1 MKLKKLLILIVIVSL
16 NCISLFAT
24 ETLTPVHIQSDNAS
38 SSLAKVGDNIA
49 LTFTSSGAISSVVVT
64 ISGHNITGGNLTNVG
79 NNWTATYT
87 MVGGDSEGAIAF
99 TIDYTEMVAQ
109 VTSTTDGSS
118 VTFDKT
124 SPAAPTISGIS
135 AGYFSTNQTFTV
147 SGEAGATIEYST
159 NNGGLWTS
167 YSGAVTLSAE
177 GTYNVLARQTD
188 QAGNGPTASAVITL
202 TIDKTAPTAPTISG
216 ISAGS
221 YNTDQI
227 FTVSGEASATIEYST
242 NNGGLWT
249 AYSGAV
255 TISAEGTY
263 NVLARQTDQAGNG
276 PTASTAITL
285 TIDKTAPAAPTISGI
300 SAGSYNTDQIFTV
313 SGEASATI
321 EYSTNNG
328 GLWTSYSGAVTLSAE
343 GTYNVLARQTDQ
355 AGNGPIASAIITLTI
370 DKTAPAAPTISGISA
385 GSYNTDQIFTVSG
398 EASATIEYSTNNGG
412 LWTAYSGAVTISAE
426 GTYNVLARQTDQ
438 AGNGPT
444 ASTAITLT
452 IDKTAPAAPTISGIS
467 AGSYNTDQIFTV
479 SGEASATIEYST
491 NNGGLWTA
499 YSGAVTISAEGTY
512 NVLARQTD
520 QAGNGPTASAI
531 ITLTIDKTA
540 PNAPSVTG
548 TTPTNDQTP
557 TWSWSAGGG
566 GGNGTFRYKL
576 DDSDLTS
583 GATTTTSLSYTP
595 GTNLTEASH
604 TLYVQERDA
613 AGNWSTSGSFVIVI
627 DITTQ
632 TPTLTLPA
640 SNSFINKDVEIKF
653 TLPEVAK
660 SGTVKMTFIR
670 PSATDRSVTF
680 TSDFETSGEHT
691 TMLNGEDLVNNI
703 HVASGNGNNYLYD
716 TGVYSI
722 KIEYQDLLG
731 NPVSFVTNTNI
742 QYGSTKPTPS
752 FQAISSPRNTRVG
765 IVNLDFDKY
774 VKAAQVTWDDFTLTR
789 NGTTNVPLD
798 NSLPFT
804 FTHDYDYGGW
814 YSNSFTLDLTVYN
827 TLTDGSYELKL
838 KATGT
843 GIKDFYGN
851 DLMSGANVIW
861 TMDAT
866 PPTLTTVHIQSNNA
880 NPAFAKPGNEITVSF
895 TSSETIQ
902 TPTATINGNVAS
914 ISFVSGNSWTAK
926 YIMVNG
932 DTEGDITFN
941 ISFQDLAGNNAN
953 VTSVTDGSYVTFLK
967 SAPTLS
973 TTTIKSNNTNIAL
986 AKSGDIITLDFTS
999 AKALANVVV
1008 TIAGHTVI
1016 ATGSDGDKTW
1026 TASYIMTGTDA
1037 EGTIPFTINFTDK
1050 PGNAGVQVSNAS
1062 TSVIFDRTLPTL
1074 SSVSISS
1081 NYVNTNKVG
1090 VGGIVTLTI
1099 TGSENLVIN
1108 AGDIKFEGNNATIA
1122 GSNNSWTAT
1131 YTMLS
1136 SNTAGIVPFTINFT
1150 DLAGNIGTQVISST
1164 NGSSVTFDQTSPVL
1178 SSVSILSNNIVT
1190 TQAKVGNLISM
1201 SFTASEAIEG
1211 VAIKLNGKNI
1221 SVTNPSGN
1229 NWTANYTMLSGDAE
1243 GALYITIDC
1252 KDFSGNTAQI
1262 TNTSITFDKTA
1273 PILTEVKISS
1283 NNITPAFAK
1292 EGEIVTLTFKTNED
1306 IKTPVVG
1313 TNLGNASVT
1322 GGPRDWTATRTVA
1335 ALDAQ
1340 GLITFSIPIIDLSDN
1355 SGTTGTS
1362 TTNGSSVTVDCLS
1375 PTISATVPFG
1385 IYKVGSTIPVTITSD
1400 DKTYTGQTI
1409 SVNSKVQTLINNN
1422 NNTYTINYQ
1431 VQEGDDQLSS
1441 VATLP
1446 VNLLLKDYAGNT
1458 NVALTSA
1465 TVVGGTLTLNS
1476 STPQIS
1482 SFTSDATGAGIL
1494 KIGDQ
1499 IVFTLTTAI
1508 AETGLAV
1515 TPSTYNSKPLTWT
1528 TTNGGGTYTATYT
1541 VQEGDADQVTPL
1553 QLSSI
1558 TIADG
1563 AGNTSNP
1570 YSYTSIGKSIYATRP
1585 TYTISGTSS
1594 RCVGAANLDVTF
1606 TFTGK
1611 QPFTFTYN
1619 DKDDGSGTSTTINN
1633 LYANSKV
1640 ISVASGSYI
1649 ITNLV
1654 DGSTNSATT
1663 NSSVKAIITENALP
1677 SITFINSL
1685 NPGLTINKLASAY
1698 RLIDF
1703 VTSPTGGT
1711 FTGDCVGSTGGFA
1724 YFYPSLAGVTTTP
1737 VVKTITYSY
1746 TNSSTGCS
1754 STNTFNIQVTG
1765 TKAFLT
1771 GLSSNKSYCV
1781 SATEATHVITA
1792 TGMGAITAESFS
1804 VTGATKGVEWDDY
1817 ATTPHSII
1825 IDPKLFSTGNHDIT
1839 YTYTEDGTT
1848 LSTTETITIVR
1859 VSTTIDFGPL
1869 SDKYCKNSEPIT
1881 LVGDLPVG
1889 TGHFSCSSTGF
1900 STVANSN
1907 SATFSPSS
1915 APLSSTITISYYYET
1930 PEGCQSTPKEH
1941 TTIVNPVP
1949 TPDFTIKDN
1958 YNFDETPIFL
1968 NPPANGSYSGE
1979 IISSNTIFPLYASK
1993 IGFDIPIT
2001 YTLTENGCSGSITH
2015 NTKVYKANAGIKVGS
2030 ANMADSYCYSNEAF
2044 DISCDPAIGY
2054 DFAFTSTKNALT
2066 QTSDHIANYSINKA
2080 GAGTDIIKYKYY
2092 IGTGINKTPY
2102 EIVKSVFIDSIGIVS
2117 FDLSSNYC
2125 KNNAPVQVL
2134 GTHRVM
2140 NGENTY
2146 SIIRNRVN
2154 SVNPNSFIFNPLYAT
2169 FTPSIAD
2176 TGSFEITYTFTSDKG
2191 CIQSITKQTSVN
2203 SVPKVEFSLAA
2214 SCPGINKDI
2223 TFKNE
2228 TEDIPGST
2236 ITWDWNFEPDN
2247 GSTLKDPTYKY
2258 TFAGLKPVK
2267 LVATTEK
2274 DCKDELTNYFTV
2286 GVSAK
2291 ADFNWINDC
2300 LTGDSVKFTNVSSG
2314 GEISTATWKYNN
2326 TQISTNVDSLKYL
2339 FSGLGKYNM
2348 TLAISTKDGCI
2359 DSVKK
2364 QVVIQPYIKFLDLP
2378 QHIYSDNFES
2388 GTQNWNAKSILDGG
2402 NSSWVFGIPT
2412 GTVFKADVSSNAWYT
2427 NIGFSTQK
2435 VENSQVI
2442 SPCFDMRGLT
2452 KPMIKMNIWSAPEA
2466 GRDGAV
2472 LQYSTDGGTTW
2483 KTNNKDNNVGQANE
2497 GINWF
2502 DPGNISSKPAGQS
2515 TGWSSTDTQTGW
2527 KSARHNLDTL
2537 KGLSNVR
2544 FRIVYANEANN
2555 IKPFNGFAFDD
2566 VWIGDRQQLV
2576 LDEYFTNSTVSADTS
2591 INNYIKQIE
2600 KFKKEDIIPI
2610 HYHTGNPIGDVLFN
2624 YYSAGP
2630 SSRLFYYGVSQVP
2643 YIFTNGITSSELV
2656 DASSK
2661 LKYEKSIDVET
2672 LKDPMI
2678 SIGLNVTSSNVSLE
2692 LKALKDLTGD
2702 NLVLYCAIVKDSIL
2716 DGNVYYYNVLRKF
2729 IPNPGGILI
2738 STSDWVSGQTISQS
2752 IPVNIDNSSSEFIN
2766 ARVVVFVQNSTTLQ
2780 VYQAASFKLSA
2791 LTGDHPIDISNLVDI
2806 YPNPVNDY
2814 LIIESE
2820 TSIDRLMIF
2829 DIAGRVVGNYTP
2841 AQTRYSVPV
2850 QNMESGIYIIKGNI
2864 KKGQFIRKFVKQ

>member
-1 MKLKKLLILIVIVSL
+1 MRLKNILMLIVLVLL
-16 NCISLFAT
+16 NYTSLFAT

-49 LTFTSSGAISSVVVT
+49 LTFTSSGAISVVVVT
-64 ISGHNITGGNLTNVG
+64 IAGHNITGGNLTNAG
-79 NNWTATYT
+79 NDWTASYT
-87 MVGGDSEGAIAF
+87 MAGGDSEGIIAF
-99 TIDYTEMVAQ
+99 TIDYTEKVAQ
-109 VTSTTDGSS
+109 VTTTTDGSS

-124 SPAAPTISGIS
+124 TPAAPTITGISAGNYNTNQTFTVSGEAGATIEYSTNNGGLWTAYSGAVTLSAEGTYNVLARQTDQTGNGPTASAVITLTIDKTAPAAPTITGIS
-135 AGYFSTNQTFTV
+135 AGYYNTNQTFTV

-188 QAGNGPTASAVITL
+188 QAGNGPTTSAVITL
-202 TIDKTAPTAPTISG
+202 AIDKTAPTAPTISG
-216 ISAGS
+216 ISAGN
-221 YNTDQI
+221 YNTNQT
-227 FTVSGEASATIEYST
+227 FTVSGEAGATIEYST
-242 NNGGLWT
+242 NNGGLW
-249 AYSGAV
+249 
-255 TISAEGTY
+255 
-263 NVLARQTDQAGNG
+263 
-276 PTASTAITL
+276 
-285 TIDKTAPAAPTISGI
+285 AA
-300 SAGSYNTDQIFTV
+300 
-313 SGEASATI
+313 
-321 EYSTNNG
+321 
-328 GLWTSYSGAVTLSAE
+328 YSGAVTLSAE

-355 AGNGPIASAIITLTI
+355 AGNGPTTSAAITLTI
-370 DKTAPAAPTISGISA
+370 DKTAPAAPTITGISA
-385 GSYNTDQIFTVSG
+385 GNYNTNQTFTVSG
-398 EASATIEYSTNNGG
+398 EAGTTIEYSTNNGG
-412 LWTAYSGAVTISAE
+412 LWTAYSGAVTLSAE
-426 GTYNVLARQTDQ
+426 GIYNVLARQTDQ
-438 AGNGPT
+438 AGNLSINS
-444 ASTAITLT
+444 STITIT
-452 IDKTAPAAPTISGIS
+452 IDKT
-467 AGSYNTDQIFTV
+467 
-479 SGEASATIEYST
+479 
-491 NNGGLWTA
+491 
-499 YSGAVTISAEGTY
+499 
-512 NVLARQTD
+512 
-520 QAGNGPTASAI
+520 
-531 ITLTIDKTA
+531 
-540 PNAPSVTG
+540 
-548 TTPTNDQTP
+548 
-557 TWSWSAGGG
+557 
-566 GGNGTFRYKL
+566 
-576 DDSDLTS
+576 
-583 GATTTTSLSYTP
+583 
-595 GTNLTEASH
+595 
-604 TLYVQERDA
+604 
-613 AGNWSTSGSFVIVI
+613 
-627 DITTQ
+627 TQ
-632 TPTLTLPA
+632 TPILTSPA
-640 SNSFINKDVEIKF
+640 TNSSSNSNLNISF
-653 TLPEVAK
+653 TLPESAK
-660 SGTVKMTFIR
+660 NGTVKMTYHC
-670 PSATDRSVTF
+670 
-680 TSDFETSGEHT
+680 TSDGSVNDRIITFKPIFESSGVHATTLDATVLSSNPNVLSVVTYPTSG
-691 TMLNGEDLVNNI
+691 LPANLFDGET
-703 HVASGNGNNYLYD
+703 YD
-716 TGVYSI
+716 IT
-722 KIEYQDLLG
+722 IEYQDVLG
-731 NPVSFVTNTNI
+731 NAVVSVTNI
-742 QYGSTKPTPS
+742 DFFYSSSSPTATFNVLPD
-752 FQAISSPRNTRVG
+752 PRNTNAGTVTVNFSWRVYYAD
-765 IVNLDFDKY
+765 VNKNVFS
-774 VKAAQVTWDDFTLTR
+774 LTR
-789 NGTTNVPLD
+789 NGTPVDISGIPAIT
-798 NSLPFT
+798 
-804 FTHDYDYGGW
+804 
-814 YSNSFTLDLTVYN
+814 YSD
-827 TLTDGSYELKL
+827 
-838 KATGT
+838 
-843 GIKDFYGN
+843 IKDTRASIFYINLTSVTAAEGTYVLTLVASGSNIHDKSGNYLILDASDTWVN
-851 DLMSGANVIW
+851 DL
-861 TMDAT
+861 T
-866 PPTLTTVHIQSNNA
+866 PPTITSIISSETSPTKVNTIPITIQFSETVTNFDISDISVGNAIKSNFVAVDGDTYTLDIAPTADGLVTVNISGGGCQDLATNGNTAATQFSITSDKTAPTLSSVHIQSNNT
-880 NPAFAKPGNEITVSF
+880 NPTYAKVGNEITISF
-895 TSSETIQ
+895 MASETIQ

-914 ISFVSGNSWTAK
+914 ISFVIGNSWTAK
-926 YIMVNG
+926 YTLVNG

-953 VTSVTDGSYVTFLK
+953 ITSVTDGSSVTFLK

-986 AKSGDIITLDFTS
+986 AKSGDIVTLDFTS
-999 AKALANVVV
+999 SKALANVVV

-1074 SSVSISS
+1074 NSVNISS
-1081 NYVNTNKVG
+1081 NYVNTNRVG
-1090 VGGIVTLTI
+1090 VGGIITLTI

-1108 AGDIKFEGNNATIA
+1108 AGDIKFEGNNATIT
-1122 GSNNSWTAT
+1122 GSNNNWTAT

-1136 SNTAGIVPFTINFT
+1136 SNTSGIVPYTINFT
-1150 DLAGNIGTQVISST
+1150 DLVGNIGTQVISST

-1190 TQAKVGNLISM
+1190 TQAKIGNLISI

-1211 VAIKLNGKNI
+1211 VAIKLNGKNV

-1229 NWTANYTMLSGDAE
+1229 NWTASYTMLSGDAE

-1252 KDFSGNTAQI
+1252 KDLSGNTAQI
-1262 TNTSITFDKTA
+1262 TNTSITFDKSA

-1283 NNITPAFAK
+1283 NNVTPTFAK

-1322 GGPRDWTATRTVA
+1322 GGPRDWTATRTIA

-1362 TTNGSSVTVDCLS
+1362 TTNGSSVIVDCLS

-1385 IYKVGSTIPVTITSD
+1385 IYKVGSTIPVTVTSD

-1431 VQEGDDQLSS
+1431 VQEGDNQLSS

-1458 NVALTSA
+1458 NVALTSV
-1465 TVVGGTLTLNS
+1465 TVIGGTLTLNS

-1482 SFTSDATGAGIL
+1482 SVTSDATGAGIL

-1508 AETGLAV
+1508 AEIGLVV
-1515 TPSTYNSKPLTWT
+1515 TPSTYNSKPLTWA

-1553 QLSSI
+1553 QLGSV
-1558 TIADG
+1558 TIADV

-1570 YSYTSIGKSIYATRP
+1570 YSYTSIGKSIYGTRP
-1585 TYTISGTSS
+1585 NYTITGTNS

-1619 DKDDGSGTSTTINN
+1619 DKDDGSGTATTINN

-1654 DGSTNSATT
+1654 DGSTNSATI
-1663 NSSVKAIITENALP
+1663 NPAVKAIITENALP
-1677 SITFINSL
+1677 TITFINSL

-1711 FTGDCVGSTGGFA
+1711 FTGDCVGATGGIA

-1746 TNSSTGCS
+1746 TNSGTGCT

-1781 SATEATHVITA
+1781 SATEPTHVITA
-1792 TGMGAITAESFS
+1792 TGMGAITFESFS

-1869 SDKYCKNSEPIT
+1869 SDKYCKNSESVT
-1881 LVGDLPVG
+1881 LVGDLPTG
-1889 TGHFSCSSTGF
+1889 TGHFSCPSTGF
-1900 STVANSN
+1900 STVTNSN
-1907 SATFSPSS
+1907 SATFSPSA
-1915 APLSSTITISYYYET
+1915 APIGSTITISYYYVT

-1941 TTIVNPVP
+1941 TTIVYPVP
-1949 TPDFTIKDN
+1949 APDFTIKDN

-2015 NTKVYKANAGIKVGS
+2015 NTKVYKANAVITVGS
-2030 ANMADSYCYSNEAF
+2030 ANMADSYCYSDEVF
-2044 DISCDPAIGY
+2044 DISCNPAIGY

-2102 EIVKSVFIDSIGIVS
+2102 EIVKNVFIDSIGVVS
-2117 FDLSSNYC
+2117 FDLESNYC
-2125 KNNAPVQVL
+2125 KNNVPVQIL

-2146 SIIRNRVN
+2146 SITRDRVN
-2154 SVNPNSFIFNPLYAT
+2154 IVKPNAFIFNSLYAT

-2176 TGSFEITYTFTSDKG
+2176 TGSFQITYTFTSDKG
-2191 CIQSITKQTSVN
+2191 CIQSITKRTSVN
-2203 SVPKVEFSLAA
+2203 PVPNVEFSLEA

-2223 TFKNE
+2223 AFKNL
-2228 TEDIPGST
+2228 TEDIIDSE
-2236 ITWDWNFEPDN
+2236 ITWNWSFEP
-2247 GSTLKDPTYKY
+2247 GKESTLKDPTYKY

-2267 LVATTEK
+2267 LVATTDK
-2274 DCKDELTNYFTV
+2274 NCKDELTNYFTV

-2339 FSGLGKYNM
+2339 FPGIGKYNM
-2348 TLAISTKDGCI
+2348 TLAISTKDGC
-2359 DSVKK
+2359 DDNVTK

-2388 GTQNWNAKSILDGG
+2388 GTLNWNAKSLLDGG

-2412 GTVFKADVSSNAWYT
+2412 GTVFTSAASGSNAWYT
-2427 NIGFSTQK
+2427 NIGLSTQK
-2435 VENSQVI
+2435 IENSQVI
-2442 SPCFDMRGLT
+2442 SPCFDMRDLT

-2483 KTNNKDNNVGQANE
+2483 KINNKDNNVGQANE

-2515 TGWSSTDTQTGW
+2515 TGWSSTDAQTGW

-2576 LDEYFTNSTVSADTS
+2576 LDEYFTNSTVPEIAT
-2591 INNYIKQIE
+2591 INEYIKKIE
-2600 KFKKEDIIPI
+2600 KSKKEDIIPI

-2630 SSRLFYYGVSQVP
+2630 SSRLFYYGASQVP
-2643 YIFTNGITSSELV
+2643 FIFANGISSSELV

-2661 LKYEKSIDVET
+2661 LKFEKSIDVET

-2702 NLVLYCAIVKDSIL
+2702 NLVLYCAIVKDSIQA
-2716 DGNVYYYNVLRKF
+2716 GGVYYYNVLRKF
-2729 IPNPGGILI
+2729 IPNPGG
-2738 STSDWVSGQTISQS
+2738 VSIATTGLTVGQTHTET
-2752 IPVNIDNSSSEFIN
+2752 IPINIDNSPEFIGS
-2766 ARVVVFVQNSTTLQ
+2766 RLVVFIQDATTNQ
-2780 VYQAASFKLSA
+2780 VYQSVSIKLSTITDVKPA
-2791 LTGDHPIDISNLVDI
+2791 TINNLVDI
-2806 YPNPVNDY
+2806 YPNPATEYLFVESEY
-2814 LIIESE
+2814 SIERLII
-2820 TSIDRLMIF
+2820 L
-2829 DIAGRVVGNYTP
+2829 DISGREVNTLHP
-2841 AQTRYSVPV
+2841 NQSRYSIPI
-2850 QNMESGIYIIKGNI
+2850 QNLESGIYIIKGNTRKGEFI
-2864 KKGQFIRKFVKQ
+2864 KKFIKQ